1 MHDGKCGPSLVCVK
15 TMLTMCVFTQMTTF
29 LQGAFRFYCD
39 CTTRYYTQNRSKV
52 VRLCYKMV
60 DSFNLKLQTLTRV
73 ILKDFPVFYGRN
85 IKKDRKKVYIYGKY
99 QLKLYLFGFE

>member
-1 MHDGKCGPSLVCVK
+1 
-15 TMLTMCVFTQMTTF
+15 
-29 LQGAFRFYCD
+29 
-39 CTTRYYTQNRSKV
+39 
-52 VRLCYKMV
+52 MV

>member
-1 MHDGKCGPSLVCVK
+1 MNRLLSTMHDGKCGPSLVCVK

-39 CTTRYYTQNRSKV
+39 CATRYYTQNRSKV

-60 DSFNLKLQTLTRV
+60 DSLNIKLQTLT
-73 ILKDFPVFYGRN
+73 ILLQQSYFKRFSC
-85 IKKDRKKVYIYGKY
+85 I
-99 QLKLYLFGFE
+99 LWA